1 MLNWMG
7 TETSTTRHVFRQ
19 RSSVGLAV
27 VCGAVGLFL
36 LLSLARNWA
45 HYPRPLSA
53 AWVLLG
59 LAVAW
64 SVFVRPA
71 VLLDVEGVTVRNVL
85 RDVHV
90 PWARLTG
97 VESRWNLKVFV
108 GERGYTAWAISSQV
122 KPPKRTSDGMFG
134 RLSPRGLERQ
144 FGADASRSTNA
155 LKVTASTVARSI
167 EQAKREYDEAVAL
180 GQLPEVTDGL
190 VRITWVPLV
199 LAVLLLPTIAVVA
212 LSLS

>member
-1 MLNWMG
+1 MG
-7 TETSTTRHVFRQ
+7 TETPTTRHVFRQ

-27 VCGAVGLFL
+27 VGAAVGLFL
-36 LLSLARNWA
+36 LLSLARSWA
-45 HYPRPLSA
+45 DYPRPLSA
-53 AWVLLG
+53 AWVFLG

-71 VLLDVEGVTVRNVL
+71 VQVDVEGVTVRNVL
-85 RDVHV
+85 RDVHI
-90 PWARLTG
+90 PWTRLTG

-108 GERGYTAWAISSQV
+108 GEQGYTAWAISSQV
-122 KPPKRTSDGMFG
+122 KPPRRTSGGMFG

-144 FGADASRSTNA
+144 FGADASRSTDA
-155 LKVTASTVARSI
+155 PKVTASTVARSI
-167 EQAKREYDEAVAL
+167 EQAKREYDETVVL
-180 GQLPEVTDGL
+180 GQLPEVTDGQ